1 MGMKGLDSWGPFMP
15 RNVEFRYLLK
25 LTDTVT
31 AKSSVAKVKSL
42 VSPYFG
48 TQDLAFAYAA

>member
-1 MGMKGLDSWGPFMP
+1 MKGLDSWGPFMP
-15 RNVEFRYLLK
+15 RIAEFRYLSK

-31 AKSSVAKVKSL
+31 ANSTVAKVKSL